1 MTESILFL
9 LFAICCMMMLLF
21 LFYKCIA
28 HKFSLMVFG
37 ITAMIVITIFSIGC
51 FYYEKSTLEYCPNCN
66 FAYHENTNNYYCS
79 QCGTKLEN

>member
-1 MTESILFL
+1 MIESILFL

-28 HKFSLMVFG
+28 HKLSLRVFG
-37 ITAMIVITIFSIGC
+37 ITAMIVITILSIGC
-51 FYYEKSTLEYCPNCN
+51 FYYEKSTLEYCPNCD

-79 QCGTKLEN
+79 QCGTKLKN

>member
-21 LFYKCIA
+21 LYYKCIA
-28 HKFSLMVFG
+28 HKLSLRVFG
-37 ITAMIVITIFSIGC
+37 ITAMIVITILSIGC
-51 FYYEKSTLEYCPNCN
+51 FYYEKSTLEYCPNCD